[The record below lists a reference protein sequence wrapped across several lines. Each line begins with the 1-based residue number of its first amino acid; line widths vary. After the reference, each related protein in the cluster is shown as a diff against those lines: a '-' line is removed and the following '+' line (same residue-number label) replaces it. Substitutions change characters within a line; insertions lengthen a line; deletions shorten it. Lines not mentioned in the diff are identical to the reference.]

1 MILLTMAHVKKQSLI
16 LLVAGACVFLG
27 GLSASAQIRILPYG
41 DSVTSYGS
49 APESSYR
56 YWLFVDLTNAGFQFK
71 QGFIFVG
78 TQSGTQDGAPANTWP
93 AEQYSGGAGQT
104 SANAKS
110 QAGSIA
116 KSTQPDIVL
125 FDFGSNDFGA
135 WDLSTTRT
143 NLDLAIEAIRAV
155 NPNVTILL
163 AKPTPWVD
171 SDKGARRFM
180 SQLCGTVAKVAQD
193 EKKAG
198 ANVIVV
204 NLFGGFNAQRDT
216 KDTMHP
222 NVVGEQKIAN
232 KYFQA
237 LRKIL

>member
-1 MILLTMAHVKKQSLI
+1 MTFLTIASVKKQTLAF
-16 LLVAGACVFLG
+16 LFAGSCVCFCW
-27 GLSASAQIRILPYG
+27 LSANAQVRILPYG

-71 QGFIFVG
+71 QDFVFVG
-78 TQSGTQDGAPANTWP
+78 NQSGTQDGTPANSWP
-93 AEQYSGGAGQT
+93 AEQFSGGAGQT

-125 FDFGSNDFGA
+125 LDFGSNDFGN
-135 WDLSTTRT
+135 WGLNTTRT
-143 NLDLAIEAIRAV
+143 NLDTAIEEIRAV
-155 NPNVTILL
+155 KPNVIILL

-171 SDKGARRFM
+171 KNARRFM
-180 SQLCGTVAKVAQD
+180 SQLCGTISKVAQD

-198 ANVIVV
+198 ANVVVV
-204 NLFGGFNAQRDT
+204 NLFGGFNPRKNT

-222 NVVGEQKIAN
+222 NVQGEQKIAT
-232 KYFQA
+232 KYFQV
-237 LRKIL
+237 LKRFL